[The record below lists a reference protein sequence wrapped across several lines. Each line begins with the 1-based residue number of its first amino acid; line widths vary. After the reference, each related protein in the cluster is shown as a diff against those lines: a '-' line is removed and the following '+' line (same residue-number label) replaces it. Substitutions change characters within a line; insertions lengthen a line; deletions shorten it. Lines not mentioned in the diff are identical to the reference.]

1 MESPPASVFHHKYQS
16 YKYDKNTAGKS
27 ASEYDDSGKS
37 GDSGESGESGIS
49 HVNRA
54 KAEICSVEEKMIK
67 KLFQCLLKRSEN
79 IKKTS

>member
-1 MESPPASVFHHKYQS
+1 MLSADSTLFNCTEFGESGEFDESAY
-16 YKYDKNTAGKS
+16 AG
-27 ASEYDDSGKS
+27 EFDDSGKS